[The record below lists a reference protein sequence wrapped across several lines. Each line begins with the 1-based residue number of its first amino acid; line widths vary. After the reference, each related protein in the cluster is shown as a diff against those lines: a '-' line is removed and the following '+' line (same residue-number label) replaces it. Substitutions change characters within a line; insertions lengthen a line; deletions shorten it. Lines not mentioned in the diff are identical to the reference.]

1 MNNTFRLFLSDAEV
15 FISQR
20 KHNLSDLESIQKITD
35 NSPGGGAT
43 ASSYLI
49 KVVTMESFVR
59 SVGFSNPGKNNIH

>member
-35 NSPGGGAT
+35 NSTGGGVT

-49 KVVTMESFVR
+49 RVVTIKLFVKPVR
-59 SVGFSNPGKNNIH
+59 FSNPDKNNIY